1 MNLDSHTPSL
11 SHLRDFVRA
20 RSRGRPTHVARDR
33 EQVADTSSDQFYAF
47 AYEKF
52 ISAVLQ
58 YVSDGRRGSA
68 LERAVSAAGARMQ
81 ASYQAAA
88 RGVATV
94 LESFPAVDAHRQ
106 QRNVVALGRSGERL
120 VSLRTH
126 IVFEMSDGA
135 QIATHLYFSESRLTE
150 AEIAIVETAI
160 ALAAAQAAIPFVPAL
175 MMVRSG
181 VLHIIDIEVALTV
194 DRVSFLE
201 QEAAAYLDEWN
212 RA

>member
-1 MNLDSHTPSL
+1 MNLDHHTPSL
-11 SHLRDFVRA
+11 SHLREFVRA

-58 YVSDGRRGSA
+58 YVRDGRRGPA
-68 LERAVSAAGARMQ
+68 LERAVSAAAPRMQ

-88 RGVATV
+88 RGVTMV
-94 LESFPAVDAHRQ
+94 LNAFPAVDAHRQ
-106 QRNVVALGRSGERL
+106 QRNVIAHGRSGERL

-126 IVFEMSDGA
+126 IVFEMEDGA
-135 QIATHLYFSESRLTE
+135 QIATHLYFSEGKLTE
-150 AEIAIVETAI
+150 AEITVVETAI
-160 ALAAAQAAIPFVPAL
+160 ALAAIQAETALVPAL

-181 VLHIIDIEVALTV
+181 SLRIIDIEDALTEE
-194 DRVSFLE
+194 RVQFLE
-201 QEAAAYLDEWN
+201 REAAAYLEEWDQ
-212 RA
+212 A